1 MCDGIYRDPCDCETE
16 TVGLPLLTLKDHQR
30 IQDQECQ
37 EGKNRVQRSGWVYQF
52 FCGCFEELPQTG
64 WLKTTE
70 LFFPF
75 LFLLEYSCFM
85 LLCHFLCLAK

>member
-70 LFFPF
+70 LFFP
-75 LFLLEYSCFM
+75 S
-85 LLCHFLCLAK
+85 